1 MQNTPATSSTAPRIR
16 QAVRTANAKTAPP
29 ALPRAPLLHGLNRAV
44 LWQLAACGTGLLLSA
59 GQVYGGA
66 APFGLGLLL
75 GCGNT
80 YAPAAALGC
89 LAGLLLFQPL
99 DTALKLAGA
108 CIGALTARI
117 VGRQLGQTGFLPG
130 AACGVGVLLLEQ
142 GLVTLVGGASPADT
156 ASLLCS
162 AALAVLVGL
171 GIHKLHIGTP
181 RGACLWA
188 AMAAACLQRAALPG
202 FAPGLAGAAF
212 CILCC
217 ACAGSLEHTAVLAL
231 VLAMALTAAAPALC
245 FAALAVAAGGLGTVV
260 FCPGARR
267 SGAAVF
273 AAGCALGALAAPN
286 LTGVL
291 TLGLAAG
298 AGLLGFLLCPEQALR
313 AVFPPPA
320 PPVGTQSLT
329 SAARKLSGV
338 ADTLSDIAETVNAVC
353 SCQMPPRGE
362 SYDYVVEFCAQH
374 LCQNCARRNTCWVQ
388 GYSTAMDGLYALR
401 GALEHNG
408 RVELEDLPGQLSTCV
423 HPADLC
429 ATVSHGYRLWC
440 SRRQTRARAELLRT
454 ALTEQYSAVA
464 EALGV
469 LSEQLGRPGDPEPYK
484 SSRVAEFFTGL
495 GAPPQECAVTL
506 DDLGRTHAAVTLP
519 RTRFTPQE
527 LAALAGEVGHI
538 CRRTLEVPQVL
549 SCKGMTTLLFSERPA
564 LRAVFGAASAAA
576 RGEVSGDAVQQF
588 CSPTA
593 AQMILCDGMGT
604 GRPAAVDG
612 NLAAELTARLL
623 KAGFTA
629 ELAARLVN
637 VALALKSEDE
647 SGATLD
653 LISVD
658 LYTGTARLFKA
669 GAAPGFLVH
678 GGRVRAVGEATL
690 PMGVLGG
697 VNGQSRVV
705 HLTAGDYAVLVSD
718 GLLVDGAGWVA
729 KQVELSAAA
738 GDAPEK
744 LAETLVQT
752 ARIRAQKTGR
762 PDDITAAV
770 LRLEK
775 SG

>member
-142 GLVTLVGGASPADT
+142 GLVTLVGGANPADT

-245 FAALAVAAGGLGTVV
+245 FAALAVAAGGLGTAV
-260 FCPGARR
+260 FCPGERR

-401 GALEHNG
+401 SALEHNG

-440 SRRQTRARAELLRT
+440 SRRQTRARAAVGRARMISPWPLCGWNGRKADSKPASFQTAQELCGTLWNGFLFLLWQNHGGGS
-454 ALTEQYSAVA
+454 ALP
-464 EALGV
+464 LH
-469 LSEQLGRPGDPEPYK
+469 
-484 SSRVAEFFTGL
+484 
-495 GAPPQECAVTL
+495 APTHQFCAVPARSL
-506 DDLGRTHAAVTLP
+506 FVHKYFQKYSKKLFILGKKCGKVKTCQMWSIPH
-519 RTRFTPQE
+519 
-527 LAALAGEVGHI
+527 HNKYI
-538 CRRTLEVPQVL
+538 CRV
-549 SCKGMTTLLFSERPA
+549 G
-564 LRAVFGAASAAA
+564 RAYPGAK
-576 RGEVSGDAVQQF
+576 RG
-588 CSPTA
+588 
-593 AQMILCDGMGT
+593 L
-604 GRPAAVDG
+604 
-612 NLAAELTARLL
+612 
-623 KAGFTA
+623 
-629 ELAARLVN
+629 
-637 VALALKSEDE
+637 
-647 SGATLD
+647 
-653 LISVD
+653 
-658 LYTGTARLFKA
+658 
-669 GAAPGFLVH
+669 
-678 GGRVRAVGEATL
+678 
-690 PMGVLGG
+690 
-697 VNGQSRVV
+697 
-705 HLTAGDYAVLVSD
+705 
-718 GLLVDGAGWVA
+718 
-729 KQVELSAAA
+729 
-738 GDAPEK
+738 
-744 LAETLVQT
+744 
-752 ARIRAQKTGR
+752 
-762 PDDITAAV
+762 
-770 LRLEK
+770 
-775 SG
+775 

>member
-1 MQNTPATSSTAPRIR
+1 MVEGGITMQNTPATSSTAPRIR

-217 ACAGSLEHTAVLAL
+217 ACADSLEHTAVLAL

-245 FAALAVAAGGLGTVV
+245 FAALAVAAGGLGTAV
-260 FCPGARR
+260 FCPGERR

-320 PPVGTQSLT
+320 PPVGSQSLT

-401 GALEHNG
+401 GALDDQVSGVYLASPNFLG
-408 RVELEDLPGQLSTCV
+408 GIEDVSAAAEICHAAGAKLIVGANPIALALFKTPGEAGADVCVGDGQPLGMPLSYGGPYV
-423 HPADLC
+423 GFM
-429 ATVSHGYRLWC
+429 AT
-440 SRRQTRARAELLRT
+440 RT
-454 ALTEQYSAVA
+454 ALMRKLPGRIVGQTVDSRGQRCFVLSLQAREQHIRREKASSNICSN
-464 EALGV
+464 EALCALTASV
-469 LSEQLGRPGDPEPYK
+469 YLSMMGPNGLRQVGQQCYAKAHYLADQLCALPG
-484 SSRVAEFFTGL
+484 
-495 GAPPQECAVTL
+495 VTL
-506 DDLGRTHAAVTLP
+506 RYPGPFFHEFVTDLRGPADV
-519 RTRFTPQE
+519 
-527 LAALAGEVGHI
+527 LAG
-538 CRRTLEVPQVL
+538 LEA
-549 SCKGMTTLLFSERPA
+549 KG
-564 LRAVFGAASAAA
+564 
-576 RGEVSGDAVQQF
+576 
-588 CSPTA
+588 
-593 AQMILCDGMGT
+593 I
-604 GRPAAVDG
+604 
-612 NLAAELTARLL
+612 
-623 KAGFTA
+623 
-629 ELAARLVN
+629 
-637 VALALKSEDE
+637 
-647 SGATLD
+647 
-653 LISVD
+653 
-658 LYTGTARLFKA
+658 
-669 GAAPGFLVH
+669 
-678 GGRVRAVGEATL
+678 
-690 PMGVLGG
+690 LGG
-697 VNGQSRVV
+697 
-705 HLTAGDYAVLVSD
+705 LPLKD
-718 GLLVDGAGWVA
+718 GLLWCVT
-729 KQVELSAAA
+729 ELVS
-738 GDAPEK
+738 K
-744 LAETLVQT
+744 
-752 ARIRAQKTGR
+752 AQLDK
-762 PDDITAAV
+762 AV
-770 LRLEK
+770 SIVKEVL
-775 SG
+775 GIWN

>member
-16 QAVRTANAKTAPP
+16 QTVRTANAKTAPP

-117 VGRQLGQTGFLPG
+117 VSRQLGQTCFLRG
-130 AACGVGVLLLEQ
+130 AAGWAFCCWNR
-142 GLVTLVGGASPADT
+142 GLSPWWAAQARRIRPACCALPRWPCWWGWASTSSTSAPRAGPA
-156 ASLLCS
+156 C
-162 AALAVLVGL
+162 
-171 GIHKLHIGTP
+171 
-181 RGACLWA
+181 RA

-245 FAALAVAAGGLGTVV
+245 FAALAVAAGGLGTAV
-260 FCPGARR
+260 FCPGERR

-454 ALTEQYSAVA
+454 ALTEQYSAMA
-464 EALGV
+464 TALA
-469 LSEQLGRPGDPEPYK
+469 QMAARLGRAGLPDPRREARTTQLFASLGLEPLECTVLTRLAG
-484 SSRVAEFFTGL
+484 RVT
-495 GAPPQECAVTL
+495 
-506 DDLGRTHAAVTLP
+506 AAVTLP
-519 RTRFTPQE
+519 RTSFTPGE
-527 LAALAGEVGHI
+527 CRALAEEMGRI
-538 CRRTLEVPQVL
+538 CRRDFYPPEVTNCRTVTML
-549 SCKGMTTLLFSERPA
+549 HFGERP
-564 LRAVFGAASAAA
+564 LYRAVFGLASRPAPP
-576 RGEVSGDAVQQF
+576 ETVSGDACRQF
-588 CSPTA
+588 CDSA
-593 AQMILCDGMGT
+593 GRAQMLLCDGMGT
-604 GRPAAVDG
+604 GKPAAVDG
-612 NLAAELTARLL
+612 QMAAKLTAQLLQAGFAAES
-623 KAGFTA
+623 
-629 ELAARLVN
+629 AARLVN
-637 VALALKSEDE
+637 VALGLKNAGQE

-653 LISVD
+653 LLTLD
-658 LYTGTARLFKA
+658 LYTGRAGLFKA
-669 GAAPGFLVH
+669 GRPPAFYA
-678 GGRVRAVGEATL
+678 
-690 PMGVLGG
+690 
-697 VNGQSRVV
+697 GQA
-705 HLTAGDYAVLVSD
+705 LYARWMVPACPW
-718 GLLVDGAGWVA
+718 GCC
-729 KQVELSAAA
+729 
-738 GDAPEK
+738 P
-744 LAETLVQT
+744 
-752 ARIRAQKTGR
+752 
-762 PDDITAAV
+762 P
-770 LRLEK
+770 
-775 SG
+775 

>member
-29 ALPRAPLLHGLNRAV
+29 ALPRAPLLHGLNRTV

-188 AMAAACLQRAALPG
+188 AMAAACLQRTALPG

-245 FAALAVAAGGLGTVV
+245 FAALAVAAGGLGTAV
-260 FCPGARR
+260 FCPGERR

-401 GALEHNG
+401 G
-408 RVELEDLPGQLSTCV
+408 LS
-423 HPADLC
+423 LI
-429 ATVSHGYRLWC
+429 
-440 SRRQTRARAELLRT
+440 
-454 ALTEQYSAVA
+454 
-464 EALGV
+464 
-469 LSEQLGRPGDPEPYK
+469 
-484 SSRVAEFFTGL
+484 
-495 GAPPQECAVTL
+495 
-506 DDLGRTHAAVTLP
+506 
-519 RTRFTPQE
+519 
-527 LAALAGEVGHI
+527 HI
-538 CRRTLEVPQVL
+538 
-549 SCKGMTTLLFSERPA
+549 
-564 LRAVFGAASAAA
+564 
-576 RGEVSGDAVQQF
+576 
-588 CSPTA
+588 
-593 AQMILCDGMGT
+593 
-604 GRPAAVDG
+604 
-612 NLAAELTARLL
+612 
-623 KAGFTA
+623 
-629 ELAARLVN
+629 
-637 VALALKSEDE
+637 
-647 SGATLD
+647 
-653 LISVD
+653 
-658 LYTGTARLFKA
+658 
-669 GAAPGFLVH
+669 
-678 GGRVRAVGEATL
+678 
-690 PMGVLGG
+690 
-697 VNGQSRVV
+697 
-705 HLTAGDYAVLVSD
+705 
-718 GLLVDGAGWVA
+718 
-729 KQVELSAAA
+729 
-738 GDAPEK
+738 
-744 LAETLVQT
+744 
-752 ARIRAQKTGR
+752 
-762 PDDITAAV
+762 
-770 LRLEK
+770 
-775 SG
+775 

>member
-1 MQNTPATSSTAPRIR
+1 MLRPAARR
-16 QAVRTANAKTAPP
+16 LAAVGIGFA
-29 ALPRAPLLHGLNRAV
+29 GGWAV
-44 LWQLAACGTGLLLSA
+44 L
-59 GQVYGGA
+59 YGA
-66 APFGLGLLL
+66 LMPFGLGLTL
-75 GCGNT
+75 GLAEDCF
-80 YAPAAALGC
+80 APCAAGAALG
-89 LAGLLLFQPL
+89 LLLHGL
-99 DTALKLAGA
+99 
-108 CIGALTARI
+108 GALSLRSLC
-117 VGRQLGQTGFLPG
+117 QLCALG
-130 AACGVGVLLLEQ
+130 AAVAARWLLPQ
-142 GLVTLVGGASPADT
+142 RFVP
-156 ASLLCS
+156 
-162 AALAVLVGL
+162 AALAGC
-171 GIHKLHIGTP
+171 GT
-181 RGACLWA
+181 
-188 AMAAACLQRAALPG
+188 
-202 FAPGLAGAAF
+202 
-212 CILCC
+212 
-217 ACAGSLEHTAVLAL
+217 
-231 VLAMALTAAAPALC
+231 LTGMALC
-245 FAALAVAAGGLGTVV
+245 FALGSSGGADLLLYSAADALLAVSIGFGLRKFAPERPGMGTLLVGAAVAAGLGCAT
-260 FCPGARR
+260 AA
-267 SGAAVF
+267 AAVL
-273 AAGCALGALAAPN
+273 APGRRVETLAAYAGGCVS
-286 LTGVL
+286 GVL
-291 TLGLAAG
+291 CVQPPGNAFGMLFSACGGMAVVCLLPGGWLAPAADISQSG
-298 AGLLGFLLCPEQALR
+298 ESA
-313 AVFPPPA
+313 PA
-320 PPVGTQSLT
+320 PARSAAASTRLEAVAQSL
-329 SAARKLSGV
+329 SSL
-338 ADTLSDIAETVNAVC
+338 AETVNAVYEGL
-353 SCQMPPRGE
+353 PRRREGFRWVI
-362 SYDYVVEFCAQH
+362 DNVH
-374 LCQNCARRNTCWVQ
+374 DTLCFNCGRRETCWKQ
-388 GYSTAMDGLYALR
+388 EYTATMAGMEALR
-401 GALEHNG
+401 PLLEQNG
-408 RVELEDLPGQLSTCV
+408 SVETAQLPGQLSRCI
-423 HPADLC
+423 HPAALC
-429 ATVSHGYRLWC
+429 AAAGRSFALYR
-440 SRRQTRARAELLRT
+440 SRKEARIHSEAMRT

>member
-245 FAALAVAAGGLGTVV
+245 FAALAVAAGGLGTAV
-260 FCPGARR
+260 FCPGERR
-267 SGAAVF
+267 SGAAIF

-313 AVFPPPA
+313 AMFPPPA

-353 SCQMPPRGE
+353 NCQMPPRGE

-401 GALEHNG
+401 SALEHNG

>member
-142 GLVTLVGGASPADT
+142 GLSPWWAAQARADT

-181 RGACLWA
+181 RGVCLWA

-245 FAALAVAAGGLGTVV
+245 FAALAVAAGGLGTAV
-260 FCPGARR
+260 FCPGERR

-291 TLGLAAG
+291 TLGLAARGRATGLSALPG
-298 AGLLGFLLCPEQALR
+298 AGSAGGVSAACPTGRHPKPDQR
-313 AVFPPPA
+313 
-320 PPVGTQSLT
+320 GTQTFRRGRYLIRHCRNSERCMQLPD
-329 SAARKLSGV
+329 AAPRRKL
-338 ADTLSDIAETVNAVC
+338 
-353 SCQMPPRGE
+353 
-362 SYDYVVEFCAQH
+362 
-374 LCQNCARRNTCWVQ
+374 
-388 GYSTAMDGLYALR
+388 
-401 GALEHNG
+401 
-408 RVELEDLPGQLSTCV
+408 
-423 HPADLC
+423 
-429 ATVSHGYRLWC
+429 
-440 SRRQTRARAELLRT
+440 
-454 ALTEQYSAVA
+454 
-464 EALGV
+464 
-469 LSEQLGRPGDPEPYK
+469 
-484 SSRVAEFFTGL
+484 
-495 GAPPQECAVTL
+495 
-506 DDLGRTHAAVTLP
+506 
-519 RTRFTPQE
+519 
-527 LAALAGEVGHI
+527 
-538 CRRTLEVPQVL
+538 
-549 SCKGMTTLLFSERPA
+549 
-564 LRAVFGAASAAA
+564 
-576 RGEVSGDAVQQF
+576 
-588 CSPTA
+588 
-593 AQMILCDGMGT
+593 
-604 GRPAAVDG
+604 
-612 NLAAELTARLL
+612 
-623 KAGFTA
+623 
-629 ELAARLVN
+629 
-637 VALALKSEDE
+637 
-647 SGATLD
+647 
-653 LISVD
+653 
-658 LYTGTARLFKA
+658 
-669 GAAPGFLVH
+669 
-678 GGRVRAVGEATL
+678 
-690 PMGVLGG
+690 
-697 VNGQSRVV
+697 
-705 HLTAGDYAVLVSD
+705 
-718 GLLVDGAGWVA
+718 
-729 KQVELSAAA
+729 
-738 GDAPEK
+738 
-744 LAETLVQT
+744 
-752 ARIRAQKTGR
+752 
-762 PDDITAAV
+762 
-770 LRLEK
+770 
-775 SG
+775 